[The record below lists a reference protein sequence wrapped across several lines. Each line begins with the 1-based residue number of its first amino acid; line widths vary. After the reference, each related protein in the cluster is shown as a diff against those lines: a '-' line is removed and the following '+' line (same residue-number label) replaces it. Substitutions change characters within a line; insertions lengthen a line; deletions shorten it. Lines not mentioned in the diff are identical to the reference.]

1 MRKLLFA
8 LTCLLSLG
16 SCASMLGLKQYSGDY
31 EYTLTSVECPQIQ
44 TEPYGEKSITTTTE
58 DNTLKYIFK
67 DDYIAITW
75 TVTQE
80 KFFFALKNL
89 TDHNIQV
96 IWDEAVYVD
105 VDGGSNRVMHAGVKY
120 SEMNNSQ
127 APTTV
132 AANSILTDVVSPT
145 CNIYYNSTTG
155 WTHNSLLGRFHKEQ
169 QVVIDTMKKYQN
181 ANLKVILP
189 IKINGIVNEYTFTFT
204 VTGYKLNFDPDTVK
218 QKKGK

>member
-1 MRKLLFA
+1 MKKLLLA
-8 LTCLLSLG
+8 MICLLSLG
-16 SCASMLGLKQYSGDY
+16 SCASMLVSKEYSGDY

-58 DNTLKYIFK
+58 DNALKYIFQ

-75 TVTQE
+75 AVTQE
-80 KFFFALKNL
+80 KFFFSLKNL
-89 TDHNIQV
+89 TEHNIQV

-120 SEMNNSQ
+120 SEMNNTQ
-127 APTTV
+127 ASTTV

-169 QVVIDTMKKYQN
+169 QVVIDTMQGNVGKD
-181 ANLKVILP
+181 LKVILP

-204 VTGYKLNFDPDTVK
+204 VTGYKLNFDPAATK
-218 QKKGK
+218 SKKAK